1 MGLVF
6 GAHVG
11 VGTAGAPPLPA
22 PPERWRLGERGRRA
36 LRRVLCALAFLALAA
51 LGALHGATTAI
62 GADGVSELAIAPLG
76 AAQAAPESDGARDVR
91 GSFWRPDGS
100 RAKRP
105 PAELAPRRWRPE
117 RSD

>member
-1 MGLVF
+1 MGLVL

-11 VGTAGAPPLPA
+11 VGAAGAPLPA

-36 LRRVLCALAFLALAA
+36 LRRALAALALLALAA

-62 GADGVSELAIAPLG
+62 GAEGVSELAAPAW
-76 AAQAAPESDGARDVR
+76 AAALESAESPRDLR
-91 GSFWRPDGS
+91 GSFWRPQGS
-100 RAKRP
+100 NAQRP

>member
-6 GAHVG
+6 GAHVRG
-11 VGTAGAPPLPA
+11 GTAVAPPLPA
-22 PPERWRLGERGRRA
+22 PPERWRLGLRGRRA
-36 LRRVLCALAFLALAA
+36 LRRGLVAFALLALAA

-62 GADGVSELAIAPLG
+62 GADGVSELASPTLG
-76 AAQAAPESDGARDVR
+76 AAREAPQRDVR

-100 RAKRP
+100 SAQRP
-105 PAELAPRRWRPE
+105 SAELAPRRWRPE